1 MIYTYKGLDVLYPVS
16 ELNTHYLDRI
26 ILTMSKALKDYKRV
40 HALRLDLRLPVSDSD
55 SEKNILRRDEFL
67 NNTFDQKNIIKRF
80 FESLKA
86 KIKAQEKRMKASEKR
101 VYPCHLRYVWCRERN
116 KSNNDHYHLVLF
128 FNKDRYFSSGYRD
141 NEESLVRLI
150 IDAWSSALGEYVD
163 NADRL
168 VQLVYKGTHYLD
180 QNKYDFENKYQAL
193 FTRLSYFAK
202 NRTKHYGEGKR
213 CFGTSQG

>member
-1 MIYTYKGLDVLYPVS
+1 MMTYTYKGLEVLYPVS

-40 HALRLDLRLPVSDSD
+40 HALRLDLRLPVSDS
-55 SEKNILRRDEFL
+55 EKDILRRDEIL
-67 NNTFDQKNIIKRF
+67 NNTFNQKNIIKRF

-150 IDAWSSALGEYVD
+150 MDAWSSALGEYVD

-202 NRTKHYGEGKR
+202 NRTKHYDEGKR

>member
-1 MIYTYKGLDVLYPVS
+1 MMIYTYKGLEVLYPVS

-26 ILTMSKALKDYKRV
+26 ILTMSKVLKDYKRV
-40 HALRLDLRLPVSDSD
+40 HALRLDLRLPVSDS
-55 SEKNILRRDEFL
+55 EKDILRRDEIL
-67 NNTFDQKNIIKRF
+67 NNTFNQKNIIKRF

-150 IDAWSSALGEYVD
+150 MDAWSSALGEYVD

-168 VQLVYKGTHYLD
+168 VQIVYKGTHYLD

>member
-1 MIYTYKGLDVLYPVS
+1 
-16 ELNTHYLDRI
+16 I

-40 HALRLDLRLPVSDSD
+40 HALRLDLRLPVSDS
-55 SEKNILRRDEFL
+55 EKDILRRDEIF
-67 NNTFDQKNIIKRF
+67 NNTFNQKNIIKRF

-101 VYPCHLRYVWCRERN
+101 IYPCHLRYVWCRERN

-150 IDAWSSALGEYVD
+150 MDAWSSALGEYVD

-202 NRTKHYGEGKR
+202 NRTKHYDEGKR

>member
-1 MIYTYKGLDVLYPVS
+1 MMIYTYKGLDVLYPVS

-40 HALRLDLRLPVSDSD
+40 HALRLDLRLPVSDS
-55 SEKNILRRDEFL
+55 EKNILRRDELL

-150 IDAWSSALGEYVD
+150 MDAWSSALGEYVD

>member
-1 MIYTYKGLDVLYPVS
+1 MMIYTYKGLDVLYPVS

-40 HALRLDLRLPVSDSD
+40 HALRLDLRLPVSD

-150 IDAWSSALGEYVD
+150 MDAWSSALGEYVD

-180 QNKYDFENKYQAL
+180 QNKYDFDNKYQAL

>member
-1 MIYTYKGLDVLYPVS
+1 MMIYTYKGLDVLYPVS
-16 ELNTHYLDRI
+16 ELNTYYLDRI

-40 HALRLDLRLPVSDSD
+40 HALRLDLRLPVSDS
-55 SEKNILRRDEFL
+55 EKNILRRDEFL
-67 NNTFDQKNIIKRF
+67 NNTFNQKNIIKRF

-150 IDAWSSALGEYVD
+150 MDAWSSALGEYVD

>member
-1 MIYTYKGLDVLYPVS
+1 MMIYTYKGLEVLYPVS
-16 ELNTHYLDRI
+16 ELNTHYLERI

-40 HALRLDLRLPVSDSD
+40 HALRLDLRLPVSDS
-55 SEKNILRRDEFL
+55 EKDILRRDEIL
-67 NNTFDQKNIIKRF
+67 NNTFNQKNIIKRF

-128 FNKDRYFSSGYRD
+128 FNKDRYWSSGYKG

-150 IDAWSSALGEYVD
+150 MDAWSSALGEYVD

-202 NRTKHYGEGKR
+202 NRTKHYDEGKR

>member
-1 MIYTYKGLDVLYPVS
+1 MIYTYKGLEVLYPVS

-26 ILTMSKALKDYKRV
+26 IVTMSKALKDYKRV
-40 HALRLDLRLPVSDSD
+40 HALRLDLRLPVSDREQD
-55 SEKNILRRDEFL
+55 LLRRDEFL
-67 NNTFDQKNIIKRF
+67 NNTFNQKNIIKRF

-86 KIKAQEKRMKASEKR
+86 KIKAQEKRMKVSEKR
-101 VYPCHLRYVWCRERN
+101 VYPCLLRYVWCRERN

-150 IDAWSSALGEYVD
+150 MDAWSSALGEYVD

>member
-1 MIYTYKGLDVLYPVS
+1 MMIYTYKGLEVLYPVS

-40 HALRLDLRLPVSDSD
+40 HALRLDLRLPVSDS
-55 SEKNILRRDEFL
+55 EKDILRRDEIL
-67 NNTFDQKNIIKRF
+67 NNTFNQKNIIKRF

-116 KSNNDHYHLVLF
+116 KSDNDHYHLVLF

-150 IDAWSSALGEYVD
+150 MDAWSSALGEYVD

-202 NRTKHYGEGKR
+202 NRMKHYGEGKR

>member
-1 MIYTYKGLDVLYPVS
+1 MMIYTYKGLDVLYPVS
-16 ELNTHYLDRI
+16 ELNTYYLDRI

-40 HALRLDLRLPVSDSD
+40 HALRLDLRLPVSDS
-55 SEKNILRRDEFL
+55 EKNILRRDEFL

-80 FESLKA
+80 FESLEA

-150 IDAWSSALGEYVD
+150 MDAWSSALGEYVD

>member
-1 MIYTYKGLDVLYPVS
+1 MMIYTYKGLDVLYPVS

-40 HALRLDLRLPVSDSD
+40 HALRLDLRLPVSDS
-55 SEKNILRRDEFL
+55 EKDILRRDEIL
-67 NNTFDQKNIIKRF
+67 NNTFNQKNIIKRF

-116 KSNNDHYHLVLF
+116 KSDNDHYHLVLF

-141 NEESLVRLI
+141 NEESLVKLI
-150 IDAWSSALGEYVD
+150 MDAWSSALGEYVD

>member
-40 HALRLDLRLPVSDSD
+40 HALRLDLRLPVSD

-150 IDAWSSALGEYVD
+150 MDAWSSALGEYVD

-202 NRTKHYGEGKR
+202 NRTKYYGEGKR

>member
-40 HALRLDLRLPVSDSD
+40 HALRLDLRLPVSD

-150 IDAWSSALGEYVD
+150 MDAWSSALGEYVD

-202 NRTKHYGEGKR
+202 NRTKHYDEGKR

>member
-40 HALRLDLRLPVSDSD
+40 HALRLDLRLPVSD

-150 IDAWSSALGEYVD
+150 MDAWSSALGEYVD

-180 QNKYDFENKYQAL
+180 QNKYDFENKCQAL

>member
-1 MIYTYKGLDVLYPVS
+1 MIYTYKGLEVLYPVS

-26 ILTMSKALKDYKRV
+26 IVTMSKALKDYKRV
-40 HALRLDLRLPVSDSD
+40 HALRLDLRLPVSD

-101 VYPCHLRYVWCRERN
+101 VYPCHLRYVWCRERS

-150 IDAWSSALGEYVD
+150 MDAWSSALGEYVD

>member
-1 MIYTYKGLDVLYPVS
+1 MMISTYKGLEVLYPVS

-40 HALRLDLRLPVSDSD
+40 HALRLDLRLPVSDS
-55 SEKNILRRDEFL
+55 EKDILRRDEVL
-67 NNTFDQKNIIKRF
+67 NNTFNQKNIIKRF

-150 IDAWSSALGEYVD
+150 MDAWSSALGEYVD

>member
-40 HALRLDLRLPVSDSD
+40 HALRLDLRLPVSDS
-55 SEKNILRRDEFL
+55 EKDILRRDEVL
-67 NNTFDQKNIIKRF
+67 NNTFNQKNIIKRF

-150 IDAWSSALGEYVD
+150 MDAWSSALGEYVD

>member
-1 MIYTYKGLDVLYPVS
+1 MMIYTYKGLEVLYPVS

-40 HALRLDLRLPVSDSD
+40 HALRVDLRLPVSDS
-55 SEKNILRRDEFL
+55 EKDILRRDEIL
-67 NNTFDQKNIIKRF
+67 NNTFNQKNIIKRF

-116 KSNNDHYHLVLF
+116 KSDNDHYHLVLF

-141 NEESLVRLI
+141 NEESLVKLI
-150 IDAWSSALGEYVD
+150 MDAWSRALGEYVD

>member
-1 MIYTYKGLDVLYPVS
+1 MIYTYKGLEVLYPVS

-40 HALRLDLRLPVSDSD
+40 HALRLDLRLPVSDS
-55 SEKNILRRDEFL
+55 EKDILRRDEIF
-67 NNTFDQKNIIKRF
+67 NNTFNQKNIIKRF

-101 VYPCHLRYVWCRERN
+101 IYPCHLRYVWCRERN

-150 IDAWSSALGEYVD
+150 MDAWSSALGEYVD

-202 NRTKHYGEGKR
+202 NRTKHYDEGKR

>member
-1 MIYTYKGLDVLYPVS
+1 MMTCTYKSLEVLYPVS

-40 HALRLDLRLPVSDSD
+40 HALRLDLRLPVSDS
-55 SEKNILRRDEFL
+55 EKDILRRDEVL
-67 NNTFDQKNIIKRF
+67 NNTFNQKNIIKRF

-150 IDAWSSALGEYVD
+150 MDAWSSALGEYVD

>member
-1 MIYTYKGLDVLYPVS
+1 MIYTYKGLEVLYPVS

-40 HALRLDLRLPVSDSD
+40 HALRLDLRLPVSDS
-55 SEKNILRRDEFL
+55 EKDILRRDEVL
-67 NNTFDQKNIIKRF
+67 NNTFNQKNIIKRF

-150 IDAWSSALGEYVD
+150 MDAWSSALGEYVD

>member
-1 MIYTYKGLDVLYPVS
+1 MMIYTYKGLDVLYPVS

-26 ILTMSKALKDYKRV
+26 IVTMSKALKDYKRV
-40 HALRLDLRLPVSDSD
+40 HALRLDLRLPVSDS
-55 SEKNILRRDEFL
+55 EQELLRRDEFL
-67 NNTFDQKNIIKRF
+67 NNTFNQKNIIKRF

-150 IDAWSSALGEYVD
+150 MDAWSSALGEYVD

-213 CFGTSQG
+213 CFGTSQR

>member
-1 MIYTYKGLDVLYPVS
+1 MMIYTYKGLDVLYPVS
-16 ELNTHYLDRI
+16 ELNTYYLDRI

-40 HALRLDLRLPVSDSD
+40 HALRLDLRLPVSD

-150 IDAWSSALGEYVD
+150 MDAWSSALGEYVD

>member
-1 MIYTYKGLDVLYPVS
+1 MIYTYKGLEVLYPVS

-40 HALRLDLRLPVSDSD
+40 HALRLDLRLPVSD

-150 IDAWSSALGEYVD
+150 MDAWSSALGEYVD

-213 CFGTSQG
+213 CFGTSQR

>member
-1 MIYTYKGLDVLYPVS
+1 MIYTYKGLEVLYPVS

-40 HALRLDLRLPVSDSD
+40 HALRLDLRLPVSDS
-55 SEKNILRRDEFL
+55 EKDILRRDEIF
-67 NNTFDQKNIIKRF
+67 NNTFNQKNIIKRF

-101 VYPCHLRYVWCRERN
+101 IYPCHLRYVWCRERN

-150 IDAWSSALGEYVD
+150 MDAWSSALGEYVD

-180 QNKYDFENKYQAL
+180 QNKYDFENKYLAL

-202 NRTKHYGEGKR
+202 NRTKHYDEGKR

>member
-1 MIYTYKGLDVLYPVS
+1 MMIYTYKGLEVLYPVS

-40 HALRLDLRLPVSDSD
+40 HALRLDLRLPVSDS
-55 SEKNILRRDEFL
+55 EKDILRRDEIL
-67 NNTFDQKNIIKRF
+67 NNTFNQKNIIKRF

-116 KSNNDHYHLVLF
+116 KSDNDHYHLVLF

-150 IDAWSSALGEYVD
+150 MDAWSSALGEYVD

>member
-1 MIYTYKGLDVLYPVS
+1 MMIYTYKGLEVLYPVS

-26 ILTMSKALKDYKRV
+26 IVTMSKALKDYKRV
-40 HALRLDLRLPVSDSD
+40 HALRLDLRLPVSD

-128 FNKDRYFSSGYRD
+128 FNKDRYFSGGYRD

-150 IDAWSSALGEYVD
+150 MDAWSSALGEYVD
-163 NADRL
+163 STDRL

>member
-40 HALRLDLRLPVSDSD
+40 HALRLDLRLPVSD

-150 IDAWSSALGEYVD
+150 MDAWSSALGEYVD

>member
-1 MIYTYKGLDVLYPVS
+1 MIYTYKGLEVLYPVS

-26 ILTMSKALKDYKRV
+26 IETMSKALKDYKRV
-40 HALRLDLRLPVSDSD
+40 HALRLDLRLPVSDS
-55 SEKNILRRDEFL
+55 EQELLRRDEFL
-67 NNTFDQKNIIKRF
+67 NNTFNQKNIIKRF

-141 NEESLVRLI
+141 NEDSLVRLI
-150 IDAWSSALGEYVD
+150 MDAWSSALGEYVD

>member
-1 MIYTYKGLDVLYPVS
+1 MIYTYKGLEVLYPVS

-40 HALRLDLRLPVSDSD
+40 HALRLDLRLPVSDS
-55 SEKNILRRDEFL
+55 EKDILRRDEIL
-67 NNTFDQKNIIKRF
+67 NNTFNQKNIIKRF

-116 KSNNDHYHLVLF
+116 KSDNDHYHLVLF

-150 IDAWSSALGEYVD
+150 MDAWSSALGEYVD

>member
-1 MIYTYKGLDVLYPVS
+1 MMIYTYKGLDVLYPVS

-40 HALRLDLRLPVSDSD
+40 HALRLDLRLPVSD

-150 IDAWSSALGEYVD
+150 MDAWSSALGEYVD

-193 FTRLSYFAK
+193 FTRLSYFSK

>member
-1 MIYTYKGLDVLYPVS
+1 MMIYTYKGLDVLYPVS

-40 HALRLDLRLPVSDSD
+40 HALRLDLRLPVSD

-128 FNKDRYFSSGYRD
+128 FNKDRYFSGGYRD

-150 IDAWSSALGEYVD
+150 MDAWSSALGEYVD
-163 NADRL
+163 STDRL

>member
-1 MIYTYKGLDVLYPVS
+1 MIYTYKGLEVLYPVS

-26 ILTMSKALKDYKRV
+26 ILTMSKVLKDYKRV
-40 HALRLDLRLPVSDSD
+40 HALRLDLRLPVSDS
-55 SEKNILRRDEFL
+55 EKDILRRDEIL
-67 NNTFDQKNIIKRF
+67 NNTFNQKNIIKRF

-116 KSNNDHYHLVLF
+116 KSDNDHYHLVLF

-150 IDAWSSALGEYVD
+150 MDAWSSALGEYVD

>member
-1 MIYTYKGLDVLYPVS
+1 MIYTYKGLDILYPVS

-40 HALRLDLRLPVSDSD
+40 HALRLDLRLPVSD

-150 IDAWSSALGEYVD
+150 MDAWSSALGEYVD

>member
-1 MIYTYKGLDVLYPVS
+1 MMIYTYKGLEVLYPVS
-16 ELNTHYLDRI
+16 ELNTHYLDRVI
-26 ILTMSKALKDYKRV
+26 VTMSKALKDYKRV
-40 HALRLDLRLPVSDSD
+40 HALRLDLRLPVSD

-150 IDAWSSALGEYVD
+150 MDAWSSALGEYVD

>member
-1 MIYTYKGLDVLYPVS
+1 S

-40 HALRLDLRLPVSDSD
+40 HALRLDLRLPVSDS
-55 SEKNILRRDEFL
+55 EKDILRRDEVL
-67 NNTFDQKNIIKRF
+67 NNTFNQKNIIKRF

-86 KIKAQEKRMKASEKR
+86 KIKAQEKRMKVSGKR
-101 VYPCHLRYVWCRERN
+101 IYPCHLRYVWCRERN
-116 KSNNDHYHLVLF
+116 KSTNDHYHLVLF

-150 IDAWSSALGEYVD
+150 MDAWSSALGEYVD

-202 NRTKHYGEGKR
+202 NRTKHYDEGKR

>member
-16 ELNTHYLDRI
+16 ELNTYYLDRI

-40 HALRLDLRLPVSDSD
+40 HALRLDLRLPVSD

-150 IDAWSSALGEYVD
+150 MDAWSSALGEYVD

-180 QNKYDFENKYQAL
+180 QNKYDFENKYPAL

>member
-1 MIYTYKGLDVLYPVS
+1 MMIYTYKGLDVLYPVS

-40 HALRLDLRLPVSDSD
+40 HALRLDLRLPVSD

-150 IDAWSSALGEYVD
+150 MDAWSSALGEYVD

-202 NRTKHYGEGKR
+202 NRTKHYDEGKR